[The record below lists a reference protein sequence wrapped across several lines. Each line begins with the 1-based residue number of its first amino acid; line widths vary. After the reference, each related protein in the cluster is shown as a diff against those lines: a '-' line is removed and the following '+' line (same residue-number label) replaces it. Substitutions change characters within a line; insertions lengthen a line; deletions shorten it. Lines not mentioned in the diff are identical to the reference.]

1 LKEKDEEK
9 KIKNAVKKHEEVECS
24 NLK

>member
-1 LKEKDEEK
+1 LKELDEEK
-9 KIKNAVKKHEEVECS
+9 KIKNAVKKHEEAERS

>member
-1 LKEKDEEK
+1 LKERDEEK
-9 KIKNAVKKHEEVECS
+9 KIKNAIKKHEEVERS